1 VTYVIPVVHPAALLR
16 GGHPISDIIRMDLA
30 KALRLTAE
38 APRQRENLVIVHPSN
53 PLGLTQVVRIALA
66 WLERWQ
72 DMGVTTAVD
81 VETSS
86 LNFFA
91 CKLYSIALSGEDGCD
106 TAIAFTL
113 MDKRTLPWDA
123 EVAMVTATRALL
135 ANPRVSKLFHNAP
148 YDFAVLH
155 QKNMP
160 VIGPI
165 EDTQAYAH
173 LRQCDI
179 PKDLGFIGQTFLDV
193 EPWKL
198 NHEGKKQAFTTD
210 AIELLIYNAKDALN
224 TMKLRRPLLESLAG
238 RGCTPA
244 LLEFQNGMARLAAR
258 MELTGLPI
266 NFEKRRAMGKKLLVK
281 LEELRGRMC
290 SYLSWPDF
298 NPMNKNH
305 AVRALYDR
313 KYLGLMPT
321 AWTPKTKQPS
331 TKYEHIIDHMENPF
345 VKSFIDYVEN
355 HHVHATQYR
364 EEPEHKGDPKAG
376 AYTRAVQLDGRL
388 HYKCNPTGQKGSRV
402 STEPNCLS
410 ADTEL
415 LTEFGW
421 LTFPEAENRNALAI
435 QYNPSTAQSEISSST
450 QYVQGETMEW
460 IDVKTEALTLRMTPN
475 HRVLLRHNRKV
486 DYAQQRVERT
496 VCANDLLGVV
506 HAGSS
511 IPSRASSGFAGDG
524 LQIPPEYV
532 SVMCACQADG
542 WLRKYGNG
550 EAWAFYLSKINK
562 IERLAAALTSCGE
575 EASWYSTSLG
585 RKKRIGGRKPE
596 TAFYIRDCKLKLWID
611 EHLKPNK
618 EFGPWLLQWSTES
631 LKNFVSEVGQWDGRA
646 SSGDEYSTTSKC
658 NADWVQAAA
667 VISGAKAGSVYTF
680 FGNKSK
686 SPCYQ
691 ITSGW
696 PKCEMGFAR
705 KHVTSTTLEH
715 AEPTFCVTV
724 PSGYIFVRRNGRA
737 CITGNCQNQRV
748 ADREFFEAP
757 EGRVFI
763 GSDKAALELRLAA
776 CMAGVRELLD
786 EMAKPSG
793 DPHRLAA
800 INIYGDAFLAKTKEE
815 QKRLRDAVK
824 TTVYASLYRAG
835 VKTVHKS
842 IRKKKFLDTALRAA
856 LTLEAVGHIYHS
868 FFGKYVEI
876 PIWHDFNYEV
886 AQHQGY
892 VETPPFGRRRY
903 FPVQP
908 PPYTEVSNWIIQ
920 TAGSDIVGY
929 QMIQIQEEL
938 DHRFHG
944 DASIILHGHDAL
956 YIECAEMH
964 AETVKKIVENIFG
977 HYILDG
983 PAGKVDLT
991 ADCKIAKN
999 LKEAK

>member
-1 VTYVIPVVHPAALLR
+1 MTYVIPVVHPAALLR

-402 STEPNCLS
+402 STEPN
-410 ADTEL
+410 T
-415 LTEFGW
+415 
-421 LTFPEAENRNALAI
+421 
-435 QYNPSTAQSEISSST
+435 
-450 QYVQGETMEW
+450 
-460 IDVKTEALTLRMTPN
+460 
-475 HRVLLRHNRKV
+475 
-486 DYAQQRVERT
+486 
-496 VCANDLLGVV
+496 
-506 HAGSS
+506 
-511 IPSRASSGFAGDG
+511 
-524 LQIPPEYV
+524 
-532 SVMCACQADG
+532 
-542 WLRKYGNG
+542 
-550 EAWAFYLSKINK
+550 
-562 IERLAAALTSCGE
+562 
-575 EASWYSTSLG
+575 
-585 RKKRIGGRKPE
+585 
-596 TAFYIRDCKLKLWID
+596 
-611 EHLKPNK
+611 
-618 EFGPWLLQWSTES
+618 
-631 LKNFVSEVGQWDGRA
+631 
-646 SSGDEYSTTSKC
+646 
-658 NADWVQAAA
+658 
-667 VISGAKAGSVYTF
+667 
-680 FGNKSK
+680 
-686 SPCYQ
+686 
-691 ITSGW
+691 
-696 PKCEMGFAR
+696 
-705 KHVTSTTLEH
+705 
-715 AEPTFCVTV
+715 
-724 PSGYIFVRRNGRA
+724 
-737 CITGNCQNQRV
+737 QNQRV

-786 EMAKPSG
+786 EMAKPDG

-892 VETPPFGRRRY
+892 VETQPFGRRRY

-977 HYILDG
+977 HYVLDG

-991 ADCKIAKN
+991 ADCKVAKN